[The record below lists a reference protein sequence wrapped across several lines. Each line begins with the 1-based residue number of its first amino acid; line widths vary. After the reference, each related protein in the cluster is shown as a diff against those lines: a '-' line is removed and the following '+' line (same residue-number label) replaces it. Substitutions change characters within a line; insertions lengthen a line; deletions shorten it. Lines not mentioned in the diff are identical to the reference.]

1 MNVMYGSNVGQKST
15 QNRIPIAYLGLCFGA
30 VVVSLLLTTAC
41 GKGTARS
48 GGTGIAFA
56 TPEEAAE
63 ALVVAAE
70 NFDVPAMTRI
80 LGPDGVDLVVTG
92 EPVFDQNQSDAF
104 AEQARI
110 QMQVTI
116 DPEMPKVAV
125 LSVGAE
131 DWPLPMPIVEKRGKW
146 RFDTAAGR
154 EEILYRRIGRN
165 EFDAIEIC
173 LGYVEAQYD
182 YASEKHDGA
191 MVNQY
196 ARRVISTPGTQDGL
210 AWQASDGSWQGPVG
224 EAIARIIAEGYDEKS
239 SPFHGYHFKILEGQ
253 GPDAPFGE
261 MEFVISGAMI
271 GGFALAAA
279 PAEYGMT
286 GVKTFIVSNNGIV
299 FQQDLGEKTLDEF
312 RAMELYNPDPNWD
325 PVADE

>member
-1 MNVMYGSNVGQKST
+1 MHILNGGQKSI
-15 QNRIPIAYLGLCFGA
+15 QNRVRIVGLGLCLGA
-30 VVVSLLLTTAC
+30 VVASLLVTTAC
-41 GKGTARS
+41 GNGA
-48 GGTGIAFA
+48 GGTGTAFA

-70 NFDVPAMTRI
+70 NFDVPALTRI

-92 EPVFDQNQSDAF
+92 EPVYDQNQAEAF
-104 AEQARI
+104 AEQART

-131 DWPLPMPIVEKRGKW
+131 DWPLPMPIVERRGKW

-165 EFDAIEIC
+165 ELDAIEIC

-191 MVNQY
+191 SVNQY

-210 AWQASDGSWQGPVG
+210 AWQDADGSWQGPVG
-224 EAIARIIAEGYDEKS
+224 EGIARAIAEGYTEKTT
-239 SPFHGYHFKILEGQ
+239 PFHGYYFKILEGQ

-261 MEFVISGAMI
+261 LDFVINGAMI

-279 PAEYGMT
+279 PAEYGST
-286 GVKTFIVSNNGIV
+286 GVETFIVSNDGIV
-299 FQQDLGEKTLDEF
+299 YQKDLGENTLDEF
-312 RAMELYNPDPNWD
+312 RAMELYNPDPSWD
-325 PVADE
+325 PVEVE